1 MQLPQARI
9 VKHGGQLFA
18 PPPPLPSRRARR
30 PGQMKESLRDAAAL
44 ALGMWPLFAVMV
56 LMLGLLI
63 SAANWSAP

>member
-1 MQLPQARI
+1 MQIPQARI

-30 PGQMKESLRDAAAL
+30 PGQMKEQLHDAAAL
-44 ALGMWPLFAVMV
+44 AVGMWPLFAVML
-56 LMLGLLI
+56 LMIGLLV